1 MRYASS
7 LPPLSR
13 GLKDKWKAKGLTETR
28 MVKVV
33 HERDLQPLELQRH
46 SQSGLLPAQVRQ
58 FEKHHAEPHQQE
70 RRAYCRRTSRQSIL
84 LEFRSGRERRH
95 YNQGGTGMA
104 EHIDEEV

>member
-13 GLKDKWKAKGLTETR
+13 GFEDKRKTKRLAETR

-33 HERDLQPLELQRH
+33 HERVLPTLELQRQSQPEPLPGQVRQLEKRLAEPYQQERRTYCRRISRRSILIEFRSGKERRQH
-46 SQSGLLPAQVRQ
+46 SQSG
-58 FEKHHAEPHQQE
+58 
-70 RRAYCRRTSRQSIL
+70 
-84 LEFRSGRERRH
+84 
-95 YNQGGTGMA
+95 TGMT